1 MVWVDR
7 SRWVQ
12 SEANQGWSIAVGK
25 LGYTRSGFLYSGFG
39 GAWMLVWSV
48 TQALAGA
55 IDRGDPMGVQ
65 RVLGKP
71 GMERG

>member
-1 MVWVDR
+1 MVR
-7 SRWVQ
+7 RGRQARIHSYRF
-12 SEANQGWSIAVGK
+12 
-25 LGYTRSGFLYSGFG
+25 FLLRFK
-39 GAWMLVWSV
+39 GAWMLVWLV